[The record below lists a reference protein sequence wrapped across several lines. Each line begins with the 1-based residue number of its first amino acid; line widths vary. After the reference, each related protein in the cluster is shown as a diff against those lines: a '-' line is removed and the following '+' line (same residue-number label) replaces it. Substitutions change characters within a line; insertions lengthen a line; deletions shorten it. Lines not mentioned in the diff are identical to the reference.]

1 MLDIPCIQKINLKFS
16 AWIMGKVDVRSR
28 SIVLKENKILRFWH
42 QDVHKVF
49 RVPCGPRNVMGR
61 DANIRADAIEFIKNT
76 LCMNQAG
83 AHSQKAAE
91 NFLNR
96 DITEESSKIEKDCFQ
111 IAFVIFVMG
120 HILAPSTKHDY
131 AAIDFWGALADT
143 ENIAQFNWCEYV
155 MQALL
160 DAVDKYQKDVHN
172 DSQAIN
178 LLGCHL
184 WLQHDVVPRI
194 KAFEAD
200 WIRRLITMASD
211 IGKGPRS
218 YSSAPLWVADSVCYT
233 RANFPANGDAMEA
246 IISRL
251 KQPENGDQID
261 ATVALPPTSRT
272 PALPRS
278 TDAANLHQTPHSS
291 STRPLYAA
299 TDGTATGHTPTTSL
313 AAGAME
319 YSTYLARQYPQLVAG
334 PLTLMLKELNAK
346 ALLHIHGAR
355 ISVLND
361 MFKFT
366 EKLMAHLNTH
376 CVCCNARG
384 FSDCPLNPQTFADDG
399 TARTPANEKLCG
411 IRLDMSEG
419 STSRASGG
427 AAKRPPD
434 SGVCTKR
441 KRTSNAT
448 GEPTRTALCRSANN
462 IYNQVVSTYNS
473 DEDNPNAAVVFG
485 KLTTTLLK
493 RHAIFHH
500 SYAAN
505 PWRAGRA
512 PPTSEAGHCRQ
523 ARQGPS
529 GNVTGRTRMVL
540 DCP

>member
-1 MLDIPCIQKINLKFS
+1 
-16 AWIMGKVDVRSR
+16 
-28 SIVLKENKILRFWH
+28 
-42 QDVHKVF
+42 
-49 RVPCGPRNVMGR
+49 
-61 DANIRADAIEFIKNT
+61 
-76 LCMNQAG
+76 
-83 AHSQKAAE
+83 
-91 NFLNR
+91 
-96 DITEESSKIEKDCFQ
+96 
-111 IAFVIFVMG
+111 
-120 HILAPSTKHDY
+120 
-131 AAIDFWGALADT
+131 
-143 ENIAQFNWCEYV
+143 

-184 WLQHDVVPRI
+184 WLQVFLLDNLDLGIFNKKHDVVPRI

-218 YSSAPLWVADSVCYT
+218 YSSTPLRAADSVCYT

-261 ATVALPPTSRT
+261 ATVALPPTPRT
-272 PALPRS
+272 PALPHN

-299 TDGTATGHTPTTSL
+299 TDGTATGHTPTASL

-319 YSTYLARQYPQLVAG
+319 YSTYLARKYPQLVAD

-366 EKLMAHLNTH
+366 EKLMAHLSTH

-384 FSDCPLNPQTFADDG
+384 FSDCPLNPQTLAD
-399 TARTPANEKLCG
+399 ACTPANEKLCG
-411 IRLDMSEG
+411 IRLDMSDNEG

-441 KRTSNAT
+441 KRTSNVM
-448 GEPTRTALCRSANN
+448 GEPTRTTLCRSANN

-485 KLTTTLLK
+485 KLTTTLPK
-493 RHAIFHH
+493 RRAIFHH

-512 PPTSEAGHCRQ
+512 PPPLKPDIADRLVKALLETSPEELERYWIVHQTPRLLCVRGQALREQLVGVDIIEQ
-523 ARQGPS
+523 ARHS
-529 GNVTGRTRMVL
+529 VNNWLEWT
-540 DCP
+540 